1 MTPVLRALSALL
13 AVLLLALAAAL
24 PAQAFDDTDRA
35 RIETAITAHRNT
47 LSGIVQGIDPN
58 NITADAITQSRNALV
73 KLKGDADTS
82 ARELDQPQADVAAQI
97 TQLGPPPQDG
107 TPEAATIAEQRKT
120 LNDRAAQYLALR
132 KQLELVGV
140 EADQQLSRLS
150 SIERD
155 QFFNRVFAY
164 ERSALDPRL
173 WWAGLT
179 AGGQFVLRTGNLLSQ
194 WWGRVSPEAN
204 FAVLGF
210 VAVTLAFAFFLISKV
225 SSLFRGILSPSL
237 AEGGGDPSAAS
248 QVRRLWHGIFNYTR
262 WVIGTVTGLVVLM
275 IGFDSAGL
283 LTPQFR
289 LIVNGFIEVIGLVCI
304 YGGAAYMICQ
314 PTRPEARLVAVDS
327 TAARSLVVITAL
339 ASFIYSAGTALTNIA
354 TDLSIPVTFAVFL
367 SALSALTLVLLI
379 ALAMIIIRTEAKKG
393 LGESDT
399 TYFLIWILKFTPLI
413 WILLAVSLIA
423 LVFGF
428 IALSLFI
435 AGNILESAMLAV
447 ILGVLHAFA
456 HAIADAAGDPNTR
469 TGQKFQR
476 ITSWSEE
483 GTRRAILVFRT
494 VVDIG
499 VSLAAILGLGALWAV
514 SLVDFATLVR
524 GAASG
529 FQIGNISISPGSLL
543 AALVILLLGIAITRY
558 VTSWLQGRVLSATKL
573 DKGAQDSIRMTAGY
587 AGYFIAAAI
596 ALSAAGVNFS
606 NLALIAGAL
615 GLGIGLGFQQIV
627 TNFVSGLIL
636 LAERPIRIGDW
647 VVTSVGEGIVKR
659 INVRATEVETFDRSS
674 IIIPNSN
681 FINNPVVNWTLRDTI
696 GHFSVPISVSYDA
709 DPDMVVKT
717 LLEIAGAHPKLMR
730 HPGPDVT
737 LVKLTPQGM
746 DFALG
751 GQLRNVLDSGT
762 VTSEL
767 RMEIV
772 RRLGKKFLHIPSGQG
787 AKAAK

>member
-1 MTPVLRALSALL
+1 MTRVIRALSAAL
-13 AVLLLALAAAL
+13 AVLVLLLVAVS
-24 PAQAFDDTDRA
+24 PSRAFDSNDVA
-35 RIETAITAHRNT
+35 RIEGVIVSYRDT
-47 LSGIVQGIDPN
+47 LTGVVNGIDPV
-58 NITADAITQSRNALV
+58 NISADSINQTRIALI
-73 KLKGDADTS
+73 KLKSDAEVS
-82 ARELDQPQADVAAQI
+82 ARELDQPQADVAAQLA
-97 TQLGPPPQDG
+97 QVGPPPQDG
-107 TPEAATIAEQRKT
+107 TPEAPSISQQRKA
-120 LNDRAAQYLALR
+120 LNDKAAQYLALR

-150 SIERD
+150 TIERD
-155 QFFNRVFAY
+155 QFLNRVFAY

-173 WWAGLT
+173 WWNGFT
-179 AGGQFVLRTGNLLSQ
+179 ASGQFILRTGNLLTQ
-194 WWGRVSPEAN
+194 WWKRVSPEAN
-204 FAVLGF
+204 FAVLVGV
-210 VAVTLAFAFFLISKV
+210 VATLAFAFFLISKA
-225 SSLFRGILSPSL
+225 SSLFRGLLSPSL
-237 AEGGGDPSAAS
+237 TESASNAAAAS

-262 WVIGTVTGLVVLM
+262 WVIGTIIGLVVLT
-275 IGFDSAGL
+275 IGLDSAGL
-283 LTPQFR
+283 MTPQFR
-289 LIVNGFIEVIGLVCI
+289 LLVNGLIEVIALVCV

-339 ASFIYSAGTALTNIA
+339 ASFIYSSATALTNIA
-354 TDLSIPVTFAVFL
+354 TDLSIPVAFAVFL
-367 SALSALTLVLLI
+367 SALSAIALVLLI
-379 ALAMIIIRTEAKKG
+379 ALAMVIIRKEAQKG
-393 LGESDT
+393 LGENDT
-399 TYFLIWILKFTPLI
+399 TYFLIWILKFTPFI
-413 WILLAVSLIA
+413 WILLAIAVIA

-435 AGNILESAMLAV
+435 VGNLLESAMLAV
-447 ILGVLHAFA
+447 VLGVLHAFA

-483 GTRRAILVFRT
+483 GMRRTILIYRT
-494 VVDIG
+494 VVDVG

-514 SLVDFATLVR
+514 SLVDFAMLVR
-524 GAASG
+524 SAAGG

-543 AALVILLLGIAITRY
+543 AALVILLLGVVITRY
-558 VTSWLQGRVLSATKL
+558 IISWLQNRVLSATKL

-647 VVTSVGEGIVKR
+647 VVTTAGEGIVKR

-681 FINNPVVNWTLRDTI
+681 FIINPVKNWTLRDTI
-696 GHFSVPISVSYDA
+696 GHFSIPVAVSYDA
-709 DPDMVVKT
+709 NPDEVVKM
-717 LLEIAGAHPKLMR
+717 LMEIAAAHPKMMR
-730 HPGPDVT
+730 HPGPDVS
-737 LVKLTPQGM
+737 LVKLTPQAM
-746 DFALG
+746 EFEVG
-751 GQLRNVLDSGT
+751 GQLRNVLDTGS

-772 RRLGKKFLHIPSGQG
+772 RRLGKKLLHIPAGQG
-787 AKAAK
+787 GKAAK